1 MERLALAVK
10 LAAKIREESFN
21 DKEAT
26 KASQNKEFVDYTKF
40 YELSLSEAAE
50 KAASK
55 VGYDTRGAEPVYLL
69 LQNCW
74 NDILAWA
81 EQYKER

>member
-1 MERLALAVK
+1 MERLAQAVK

-26 KASQNKEFVDYTKF
+26 KASQNKKFVDYTKF

-50 KAASK
+50 KVASR
-55 VGYDTRGAEPVYLL
+55 VGYDTRGAELIYLL
-69 LQNCW
+69 LQSCW
-74 NDILAWA
+74 NDVLAWA
-81 EQYKER
+81 EQYQ